1 MNSEWVSPRLV
12 KGFGVI
18 FSILLLE
25 ARLGIAFLSCC
36 LRNEVAVMKRWFA
49 YRHMRVRD
57 LVDGYPR
64 TPSKQGDI

>member
-36 LRNEVAVMKRWFA
+36 LRNEVAVMKR
-49 YRHMRVRD
+49 
-57 LVDGYPR
+57 
-64 TPSKQGDI
+64 